1 MYIPKIMKKQ
11 MAKYFYDK
19 GILVLNKSVSRDAEG
34 GLHTEAGKVSYKF
47 YGNVSFS
54 NFGKIQE
61 DYGLDYNID
70 ISITASPETF
80 EDKVYLE
87 DAELVYERDKIY
99 IKNTNDILLGIND
112 IISYGG
118 KEYKVTNIIPTDSHI
133 LVLGQWER

>member
-19 GILVLNKSVSRDAEG
+19 GILVLNKSISRDAEG
-34 GLHTEAGKVSYKF
+34 GLHTTAERVSYKF

-61 DYGLDYNID
+61 DYGLDYKID

-99 IKNTNDILLGIND
+99 IRNTNDILLGIND

-118 KEYKVTNIIPTDSHI
+118 KKYKVTNIIPTDSHI

>member
-1 MYIPKIMKKQ
+1 MYIPKTMKKQ
-11 MAKYFYDK
+11 IAKYFYDK
-19 GILVLNKSVSRDAEG
+19 EILVMKKNISRDAEG
-34 GLHTEAGKVSYKF
+34 GLHTKAERVSYKF

-54 NFGKIQE
+54 NFGRIQE

-80 EDKVYLE
+80 

-99 IKNTNDILLGIND
+99 IKNTNEIILELND
-112 IISYGG
+112 IISYIG

-133 LVLGQWER
+133 LVLGKWER